1 MSLKTFLKSKFNRI
15 LTALTVVAVAGAGIS
30 VGAIA
35 ANNKAQEADATDD
48 GKTWGLIGG
57 FSGNS
62 WSSEVCLSGSYDSST
77 DTKNLGPYN
86 IPASTE
92 FKIRPQGTWDGSY
105 GSELARNY
113 GTYFSASSANAKT
126 GSSYGGY
133 YTFVLTGN
141 LYSYGDKSY
150 GTTVY
155 FNSSS
160 SSLSISEYRVK
171 GGTVEG
177 SSFNTETVNLGY
189 LFTPSTPSLSGYS
202 FDGWFTDSSC
212 SSSYS
217 ASRFSSNTSLY
228 AKFTSS
234 VTSYTVSLNKH
245 YMDDGTNVA
254 LTSETAYS
262 NAAYYPVATP
272 SSNSYTWDNKWYTD
286 SACTTE
292 YSSQTLSAAITLY
305 AKMVRSSGYTIT
317 EHYMRNKTL
326 DSGIS
331 RTETTTLG
339 SNFTPSTPGTLT
351 VTDFTYTWDGKWYTD
366 SVCTTEYTA
375 KEWTASGDLYANYY
389 VSLSLYGDH
398 DSVGGSWTDHATFT
412 YSSSTSQYTI
422 SYTTVTD
429 EKFLGHAGPASDS
442 GMWARWNSSIFNS
455 TYFQASGTD
464 IQAKGAY
471 TFVITASVSGNTI
484 TWVSCNVSLNTY
496 TISEYRVLGSTAETT
511 AFATAQATQG
521 TAFEVPAQPADTP
534 TGYTW
539 DGWYTDSACTSAYT
553 SRLWTAD
560 GNLYAHYTA
569 LVVYEAIVFDA
580 YKGSANAATYYG
592 YGSTYSTL
600 LLASESATAGVNF
613 TPTTTPAAR
622 TGYTFAGAWYTDP
635 QCTTVYVTGSFTS
648 NTYLFAKYTLT
659 DTAHDAIYLM
669 LSSIDSSLTLC
680 LPDYR
685 FSYNETTTRYEINQ
699 TFSNTTETFKFFD
712 ATRTNTLGSN
722 VYGGYFASAFKY
734 DEFTGTADSVI
745 TVATTGTYQL
755 SIRYSIGSAT
765 ANYYGYW
772 YEAIKSGADYSG
784 AEIYLRGPYSD
795 YTSNRS
801 AYKFK
806 WNSTVGDY
814 ELEATLTAS
823 DAIFFYYVGQ
833 TARGGWNQVIFGTTN
848 FNQGALVDSTY
859 RINVATNGTYHL
871 AIKGSIAAAQSG
883 SDWASYWWSVT
894 ALSDVTYG
902 YATEYRVLSGTAETS
917 VTDIEKCAVG
927 TSFTPQTLT
936 VPTGY
941 QLKGW
946 STSGTTYTAYTATS
960 MTSSGMSLYCW
971 FEPLSYDTIYF
982 GATSASY
989 SSASS
994 IYVWMWYHT
1003 DSNSDVNL
1011 ITDKSWPGYQVT
1023 AKSGWSC
1030 TSPDLAVNFPTGSS
1044 NGTALGNA
1052 IYKISIPQTFLASV
1066 PSGASVHIIISNNG
1080 SNKSGDGNN
1089 AYTTYHAG
1097 GYYQYGG
1104 TNSGYVSSDYDTA
1117 AALIWDTQ
1125 KAIYDCTNSS
1135 SATNGYHSVCAMSQ
1149 NTATTLNTRYTNA
1162 SDTAKTL
1169 INAATISQYTL
1180 DTTKTAKWNGTAA
1193 GITGAQ
1199 TFARIALIAAGASYS
1214 ANNPGGI
1221 RTGASP
1227 ISTTLIIVA
1236 SCGAVSLLSIIGIYL
1251 FSKKRRRHS
1260 LDHTA

>member
-1 MSLKTFLKSKFNRI
+1 LVR
-15 LTALTVVAVAGAGIS
+15 VVGNNAQK
-30 VGAIA
+30 VGAVD
-35 ANNKAQEADATDD
+35 AND
-48 GKTWGLIGG
+48 GSYWGLIGA

-62 WSSEVCLSGSYDSST
+62 WSSDVCTTTAHGDSSAQGYESAT
-77 DTKNLGPYN
+77 GTKTLGPYS
-86 IPASTE
+86 IPANTE
-92 FKIRPQGTWDGSY
+92 FKIRANSAWTINLNGATMNTVNS
-105 GSELARNY
+105 
-113 GTYFSASSANAKT
+113 TYFTTSGDNAKT
-126 GSSYGGY
+126 NSSYGGY
-133 YTFVLTGN
+133 YTFVLSGN
-141 LYSYGDKSY
+141 LANYTNKAYGVTAYYNASASS
-150 GTTVY
+150 
-155 FNSSS
+155 FNVT
-160 SSLSISEYRVK
+160 EYRVL

-177 SSFNTETVNLGY
+177 SSFHTDTASLGV
-189 LFTPSTPSLSGYS
+189 LFTPSTPASVTGYS
-202 FDGWFTDSSC
+202 FDGWYTNSAC
-212 SSSYS
+212 STSYS
-217 ASRFSSNTSLY
+217 TSRFSSGTTLY
-228 AKFTSS
+228 AKFTATVVTHTVSLYKAYS
-234 VTSYTVSLNKH
+234 DTSTTELISTETATEGTSYTP
-245 YMDDGTNVA
+245 A
-254 LTSETAYS
+254 TSPTS
-262 NAAYYPVATP
+262 T
-272 SSNSYTWDNKWYTD
+272 STYTWDNKWYTN
-286 SACTTE
+286 SACTTQ
-292 YSSQTLSAAITLY
+292 YTAASLTADTSLY
-305 AKMVRSSGYTIT
+305 AKMVRSAYTVT
-317 EHYMRNKTL
+317 KYSVL
-326 DSGIS
+326 DGGTATALTS
-331 RTETTTLG
+331 ETVTTANASTYYPADTVTNATLG
-339 SNFTPSTPGTLT
+339 A
-351 VTDFTYTWDGKWYTD
+351 WYTD
-366 SVCTTEYTA
+366 SGLTTVFNQGSL
-375 KEWTASGDLYANYY
+375 ASDIT
-389 VSLSLYGDH
+389 LYGKFQSNFVLRG
-398 DSVGGSWTDHATFT
+398 SVAGWGAETPILSYNFSTGVYSFTRTFTAGEEFKVYKLSATAAWFGKSNTGNSVFSSSYFGGSDNISSTYAYTFTITFT
-412 YSSSTSQYTI
+412 YTSS
-422 SYTTVTD
+422 
-429 EKFLGHAGPASDS
+429 AG
-442 GMWARWNSSIFNS
+442 F
-455 TYFQASGTD
+455 
-464 IQAKGAY
+464 
-471 TFVITASVSGNTI
+471 
-484 TWVSCNVSLNTY
+484 TWTGCTLVANTY
-496 TISEYRVLGSTAETT
+496 TISEYRVLGSTAQAT

-521 TAFEVPAQPADTP
+521 TAFEVPTRPADTP

>member
-15 LTALTVVAVAGAGIS
+15 LTALTAVAVAGAGIS

-35 ANNKAQEADATDD
+35 GNNKAQEADAT
-48 GKTWGLIGG
+48 
-57 FSGNS
+57 
-62 WSSEVCLSGSYDSST
+62 
-77 DTKNLGPYN
+77 LG
-86 IPASTE
+86 
-92 FKIRPQGTWDGSY
+92 
-105 GSELARNY
+105 
-113 GTYFSASSANAKT
+113 GTYFFDFSSYTWWANNSATISCYYTVSSGSGSASWPGNTMTASSTYLYRIDNVPSTVNMMIFNRGPGSSSTWNQTVDITPSDGYNCYTINAK
-126 GSSYGGY
+126 
-133 YTFVLTGN
+133 
-141 LYSYGDKSY
+141 
-150 GTTVY
+150 
-155 FNSSS
+155 SSS
-160 SSLSISEYRVK
+160 KYSGYWTNYYPSVTVSEYRVK
-171 GGTVEG
+171 DGTAEG
-177 SSFNTETVNLGY
+177 TAFATVSTTANTQFSV
-189 LFTPSTPSLSGYS
+189 PSDPSLSGYT
-202 FDGWFTDSSC
+202 FGGWYTDAAC
-212 SSSYS
+212 TSSYTARYLSS
-217 ASRFSSNTSLY
+217 ATSLY
-228 AKFTSS
+228 AKFTATAVTHTVSLYKAYS
-234 VTSYTVSLNKH
+234 DTSTTELITTETATEGTSYTPAASP
-245 YMDDGTNVA
+245 
-254 LTSETAYS
+254 TSST
-262 NAAYYPVATP
+262 
-272 SSNSYTWDNKWYTD
+272 YTWDNKWYTD
-286 SACTTE
+286 SACTTQ
-292 YSSQTLSAAITLY
+292 YTAASLTANTSLY
-305 AKMVRSSGYTIT
+305 AKMVRSAYIVAKYTV
-317 EHYMRNKTL
+317 L
-326 DSGIS
+326 DGGTATALTS
-331 RTETTTLG
+331 ETVTTANASSYYPSDIVANATLG
-339 SNFTPSTPGTLT
+339 A
-351 VTDFTYTWDGKWYTD
+351 WYTD
-366 SVCTTEYTA
+366 SGLTTVFNQGSL
-375 KEWTASGDLYANYY
+375 ASDIT
-389 VSLSLYGDH
+389 LYGKFQSNFVLRG
-398 DSVGGSWTDHATFT
+398 SVAGWAVETPILSYNFSTGVYSFTRTFTAGEEFKVYKLSATATWYGKTSSGNSVFSSSYFSGTNNISSTYAYTFTITFT
-412 YSSSTSQYTI
+412 YTSS
-422 SYTTVTD
+422 
-429 EKFLGHAGPASDS
+429 AG
-442 GMWARWNSSIFNS
+442 F
-455 TYFQASGTD
+455 
-464 IQAKGAY
+464 
-471 TFVITASVSGNTI
+471 
-484 TWVSCNVSLNTY
+484 TWTGCTLVANTY
-496 TISEYRVLGSTAETT
+496 TISEYRVLGSTAEAT

-521 TAFEVPAQPADTP
+521 TAFEVPARPADTP

-745 TVATTGTYQL
+745 AVATTGTYQL

-871 AIKGSIAAAQSG
+871 AIKGSIAVAQSG
-883 SDWASYWWSVT
+883 ADWASYWWAVT

-902 YATEYRVLSGTAETS
+902 YATEYRVLDGTAETS
-917 VTDIEKCAVG
+917 VIDIEKCAVG

-941 QLKGW
+941 KLKGW
-946 STSGTTYTAYTATS
+946 STSGTIYTAYSATS
-960 MTSSGMSLYCW
+960 MTSNGMTLYCW
-971 FEPLSYDTIYF
+971 FEALSYDTIYF
-982 GATSASY
+982 GAGSSTSYTSANLSVH
-989 SSASS
+989 
-994 IYVWMWYHT
+994 IWYHPT
-1003 DSNSDVNL
+1003 SGADVNL
-1011 ITDKSWPGYQVT
+1011 TGNWPGVT
-1023 AKSGWSC
+1023 AASTSGYACVSSYDTGC
-1030 TSPDLAVNFPTGSS
+1030 LPINFPTGSS
-1044 NGTALGNA
+1044 GTTLGNKL
-1052 IYKISIPQTFLASV
+1052 YKITIPQTLFASV
-1066 PSGASVHIIISNNG
+1066 PSGAVVHIIISHAG
-1080 SNKSGDGNN
+1080 SEQTTGGNISFN
-1089 AYTTYHAG
+1089 VYAAG
-1097 GYYQYGG
+1097 GYYQYTSGA
-1104 TNSGYVSSDYDTA
+1104 TCGYVSSDYDTA
-1117 AALIWDTQ
+1117 AALMWDTQ

-1193 GITGAQ
+1193 AFTGAQ
-1199 TFARIALIAAGASYS
+1199 TFARIALIAAGRLI
-1214 ANNPGGI
+1214 P
-1221 RTGASP
+1221 P
-1227 ISTTLIIVA
+1227 ITR
-1236 SCGAVSLLSIIGIYL
+1236 AVFGRELLRFRPRSLS
-1251 FSKKRRRHS
+1251 
-1260 LDHTA
+1260 